1 MPKWMML
8 SVAVAVATTVAGCT
22 NSDQQSTSDAPAAT
36 EGMTETA
43 TAADLAAFTAGDE
56 VTLAVPEMHCPFA
69 CYPKVK
75 ETLEG
80 LDGVSLVE
88 LVPQE
93 EEGVINDRR
102 VVVKFD
108 GDVSQ
113 EVATTALAEAG
124 FKGSTVE

>member
-22 NSDQQSTSDAPAAT
+22 NSDQQAASDAPAAT
-36 EGMTETA
+36 ESMTETA
-43 TAADLAAFTAGDE
+43 TATDLAAFTSGDE

-80 LDGVSLVE
+80 IDGVSLVE

-93 EEGVINDRR
+93 QEGVINDRR

-108 GDVSQ
+108 GDVSSD
-113 EVATTALAEAG
+113 VATAALTDAG
-124 FKGSTVE
+124 FKGSSVE

>member
-1 MPKWMML
+1 MSKWMML

-22 NSDQQSTSDAPAAT
+22 NSDQQSTSEVPAAT

-102 VVVKFD
+102 IVVKFD
-108 GDVSQ
+108 GEVPQD
-113 EVATTALAEAG
+113 VATTALAEAG